1 MIDNINFVIL
11 CIIIVILLVITSGVV
26 FLYKVINSIRQEKIK
41 QIFKNY
47 SKNVY
52 DVITGKKNVIDSSNI
67 YILSDVINIYYSW
80 VHGEEKKRLYIALK
94 KLNFFDI
101 AIKMVQKGNKVRK
114 LRFAKVISIVGEED
128 ELKTLLKIS
137 IKEPYLIDTTAEA
150 IFKNID
156 EIQNLSVFKPYLKT
170 IFLNIDKYPDSVRKR
185 IEFFTVYGG
194 EKIKDIILYVIK
206 ENPSDKVLIS
216 CLNIFSEIAAL
227 EDLEH
232 IDFLINH
239 PSPEVRS
246 AFCRV
251 IEKIGCRNC
260 KEKLETLIKNENI
273 NFVKLRALRA
283 LSNVSSKG
291 SLKYLLASLEDDW
304 FYMRDFARKMLSEFG
319 PVILNDLLKFYYTTN
334 DKFARDKIREVFYS
348 PVNFDYII
356 KSALNYRT
364 EQEKDLALEIIKI
377 LKSSNPH
384 CFYQRM
390 KDEGFEYLITEKEVV
405 NNECDI

>member
-1 MIDNINFVIL
+1 
-11 CIIIVILLVITSGVV
+11 
-26 FLYKVINSIRQEKIK
+26 
-41 QIFKNY
+41 
-47 SKNVY
+47 
-52 DVITGKKNVIDSSNI
+52 
-67 YILSDVINIYYSW
+67 
-80 VHGEEKKRLYIALK
+80 
-94 KLNFFDI
+94 
-101 AIKMVQKGNKVRK
+101 
-114 LRFAKVISIVGEED
+114 
-128 ELKTLLKIS
+128 
-137 IKEPYLIDTTAEA
+137 
-150 IFKNID
+150 
-156 EIQNLSVFKPYLKT
+156 
-170 IFLNIDKYPDSVRKR
+170 
-185 IEFFTVYGG
+185 
-194 EKIKDIILYVIK
+194 VIK